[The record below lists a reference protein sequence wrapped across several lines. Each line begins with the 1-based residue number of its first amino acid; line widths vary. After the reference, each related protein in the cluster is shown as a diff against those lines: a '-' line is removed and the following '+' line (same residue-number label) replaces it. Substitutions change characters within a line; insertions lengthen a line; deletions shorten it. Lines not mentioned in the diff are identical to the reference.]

1 MITTKKRSA
10 ITATLAVLLALPV
23 TGEAAG
29 SAEHPGPFKARVIE
43 MLRDNPFSEYWDGTA
58 SAPVDIS
65 EANITFES
73 SIAENVTERTTDI
86 PSAGEDFL
94 MPAAEAETAVED
106 VWQPEIVIEEDSFLD
121 LFEDNSGNENAAL
134 YEYRRGESY
143 EVYAAPGFISDVQL
157 KPGEEITGITIGDAI
172 SWSVE
177 TRLAADKTWH
187 IYVKPLQLGV
197 ATNMIINTDRHYYS
211 LRLIADRDYSPV
223 VSWTYPGEAR
233 EEYNPQ
239 GISMEVESVQDINFD
254 YDVTGKYSW
263 TPETVFDDGV
273 NTYLVLPEGAA
284 ARHTPVVFQKRGGLL
299 LNLDY
304 RIVNNT
310 IILDRVCNEIYMA
323 TSNSDCVVIKNE
335 HAVTPWNY

>member
-10 ITATLAVLLALPV
+10 ITAALAVLIALPV
-23 TGEAAG
+23 AGEAAE
-29 SAEHPGPFKARVIE
+29 SAPQPGPFKARVIE

-65 EANITFES
+65 NADVTFQTESITES
-73 SIAENVTERTTDI
+73 ADAV
-86 PSAGEDFL
+86 PSADEDL
-94 MPAAEAETAVED
+94 WKPAPEVRKAPAD
-106 VWQPEIVIEEDSFLD
+106 FWQAEIVIEEDTSLD
-121 LFEDNSGNENAAL
+121 LFEDNSANENAAL

-187 IYVKPLQLGV
+187 VYVKPLQLGV
-197 ATNMIINTDRHYYS
+197 ATNMIINTDKHYYS
-211 LRLIADRDYSPV
+211 LRLIADSDYSPV

-263 TPETVFDDGV
+263 TPETVFDDGA
-273 NTYLVLPEGAA
+273 NTYLVLPEGVAT
-284 ARHTPVVFQKRGGLL
+284 RHTPVVFQKRGGLL

-310 IILDRVCNEIYMA
+310 IILDRVCDEIYLV
-323 TSNSDCVVIKNE
+323 TSSTDRVVIKNG

>member
-10 ITATLAVLLALPV
+10 ITAALAVLLALPV
-23 TGEAAG
+23 TGEAAE
-29 SAEHPGPFKARVIE
+29 SAQQPGPFKSKVIE
-43 MLRDNPFSEYWDGTA
+43 MLRDNPFSEYWDGTV
-58 SAPVDIS
+58 SKPVDIS
-65 EANITFES
+65 SADITFKTGEAAES
-73 SIAENVTERTTDI
+73 AGTAGV
-86 PSAGEDFL
+86 PSADEDFWE
-94 MPAAEAETAVED
+94 PAPAGETATAEI
-106 VWQPEIVIEEDSFLD
+106 WQPEIAVEEDASLD
-121 LFEDNSGNENAAL
+121 MLEDNSANENAAL
-134 YEYRRGESY
+134 YEYSRGTSY
-143 EVYAAPGFISDVQL
+143 DVYAAPGFISDVQM

-187 IYVKPLQLGV
+187 VYVKPLQLGV
-197 ATNMIINTDRHYYS
+197 VTNMIINTDRHYYS
-211 LRLIADRDYSPV
+211 LRLIADSDYSPI
-223 VSWTYPGEAR
+223 VSWTYPGEAQ

-263 TPETVFDDGV
+263 MPETVFDDGAK
-273 NTYLVLPEGAA
+273 TYLVLPEGAA

-310 IILDRVCNEIYMA
+310 IILDRVCDEIYLV
-323 TSNSDCVVIKNE
+323 TSSTDRVIVKNG
-335 HAVTPWNY
+335 HDTTPWSY